1 MFQSLRVVENYLG
14 CGEAIC
20 VVFKYDVKVVIP
32 LLMTCFD

>member
-20 VVFKYDVKVVIP
+20 VAFEYDVKVTIS
-32 LLMTCFD
+32 LLMTWFD